1 MTIIEFWVLRDLKG
15 MRIMVNIRVWRS
27 WLSLR
32 VSVHWVNFK
41 LLSVVLDLR
50 IVRARMA
57 AWSKLGLELRVL
69 IGNIW
74 IEGQLVELSIKLL
87 RKSAWNEFLPNGSLV
102 QFLSQR
108 AVRLAIWKTFLD
120 LRAITQFNAFSLL
133 EIKVWFFIN
142 KTWYELVP

>member
-1 MTIIEFWVLRDLKG
+1 MTIIVFWVLRVLKG
-15 MRIMVNIRVWRS
+15 MRIMVKIRVWRS

-41 LLSVVLDLR
+41 LLSFVLNLR
-50 IVRARMA
+50 IVRTRMA

-87 RKSAWNEFLPNGSLV
+87 RKSAWNEFLPNGSLG

-108 AVRLAIWKTFLD
+108 AVSLAIWKTFLD
-120 LRAITQFNAFSLL
+120 FRAITQFNAFSLL
-133 EIKVWFFIN
+133 DIKVWFLIHE
-142 KTWYELVP
+142 TWYELVP